1 MERYVI
7 IVAGGIGKRFGADIP
22 KQFVYLAGKPILL
35 HTLEKFYGYLS
46 DMKIVVVLPQEQI
59 EAWNNICTEFGVN
72 IPHQVVAG
80 GSQRFFSVK
89 NGLSLVPDGALV
101 AIHDGVR
108 PFVSFA
114 TLERT
119 FVTAEQ
125 CTNAVPV
132 IPVSESVR
140 LCDGANSSAFD
151 RNKIKIVQTPQIFHS
166 TILKKAYNQP
176 FTELFTDDASVVE
189 AMGEQICLVE
199 GNTENIKITTPFDLV
214 VGEAIFAKEN
224 KS

>member
-46 DMKIVVVLPQEQI
+46 DIKIVVVLPQEQI
-59 EAWNNICTEFGVN
+59 GAWNNICAEFGVN
-72 IPHQVVAG
+72 IPHRVVAG

-89 NGLSLVPDGALV
+89 NGLSLVPDGVLV

-108 PFVSFA
+108 PFVSYA

-119 FVTAEQ
+119 FATAETF
-125 CTNAVPV
+125 TNA
-132 IPVSESVR
+132 IPVMPVNESIR
-140 LCDGANSSAFD
+140 LCYGASSTTFD
-151 RNKIKIVQTPQIFHS
+151 RNRIKIVQTPQIFHS
-166 TILKKAYNQP
+166 SILKKAYRQP
-176 FTELFTDDASVVE
+176 FKELFTDDASVVE
-189 AMGEQICLVE
+189 AMGRQIHLVE
-199 GNTENIKITTPFDLV
+199 GNSENIKITTPFDLV
-214 VGEAIFAKEN
+214 VGEAIFSKEN